1 MLTKMGKDGQTQIT
15 QIKQQST
22 RQEKIFAIYTN
33 EKGLC
38 SEYIKNYYK
47 PIRKG
52 QTTFTI
58 KGKIK
63 IDKMPEEKHTGEK
76 THMTIKRE
84 AAKPSIREM
93 QIKNFMS
100 LIPLKSCWDKF
111 PN

>member
-1 MLTKMGKDGQTQIT
+1 MPWVEFLFFKLHFDANKMGKDGQTQQIT

-84 AAKPSIREM
+84 AAKPQVSG
-93 QIKNFMS
+93 KCKLTS
-100 LIPLKSCWDKF
+100 
-111 PN
+111 

>member
-1 MLTKMGKDGQTQIT
+1 MKYLWVEFSSFFFSKLHFDANKDGEGWANSQIT

-63 IDKMPEEKHTGEK
+63 IDKMPEEKHTEK
-76 THMTIKRE
+76 KLT
-84 AAKPSIREM
+84 
-93 QIKNFMS
+93 
-100 LIPLKSCWDKF
+100 
-111 PN
+111 